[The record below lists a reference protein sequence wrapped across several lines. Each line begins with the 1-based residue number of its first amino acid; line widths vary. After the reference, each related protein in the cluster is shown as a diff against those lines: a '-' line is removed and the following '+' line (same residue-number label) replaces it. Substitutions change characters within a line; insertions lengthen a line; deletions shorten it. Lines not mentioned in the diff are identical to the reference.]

1 MSEDN
6 EVTNRKELNVKLRP
20 NGSVL
25 LQSYRISTFVCR
37 MNLRYF
43 PFDVHICRLGFLH
56 GTRPEA
62 TDGEYREEPG
72 ISFQIQGHILNKDF
86 YLGNDEWS
94 LGSTTFHN
102 VSRITTVYSY
112 NITYPYLEISLELQ
126 RKPSFYVII
135 LIIPSILIASLS
147 ASGLLLPSEAGEKV
161 SVQMTALL
169 SYMLLFLLVVDILPP
184 VGGNFP
190 IIGELTESLQRKRK
204 KS

>member
-1 MSEDN
+1 MFEKLNFSWTTIKTLNQNLLILSHLSE
-6 EVTNRKELNVKLRP
+6 
-20 NGSVL
+20 S
-25 LQSYRISTFVCR
+25 
-37 MNLRYF
+37 
-43 PFDVHICRLGFLH
+43 FDVPAGC
-56 GTRPEA
+56 
-62 TDGEYREEPG
+62 
-72 ISFQIQGHILNKDF
+72 
-86 YLGNDEWS
+86 
-94 LGSTTFHN
+94 STTFHN
-102 VSRITTVYSY
+102 ISRITTVYSY

-190 IIGELTESLQRKRK
+190 IIGEWTE
-204 KS
+204 